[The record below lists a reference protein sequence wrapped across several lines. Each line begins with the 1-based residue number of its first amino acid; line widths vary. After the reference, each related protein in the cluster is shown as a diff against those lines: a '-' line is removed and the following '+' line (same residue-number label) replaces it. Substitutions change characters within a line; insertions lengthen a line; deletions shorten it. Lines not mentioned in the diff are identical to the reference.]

1 MANYFP
7 LKRNVCY
14 SSAAARLRPMQ
25 NQTPSNHQP
34 SGREFESCVKIIYTS
49 KAYRSLL
56 QSGLRLIE
64 NLSPV

>member
-14 SSAAARLRPMQ
+14 SSAAARSRPMQ

-56 QSGLRLIE
+56 QSGLR
-64 NLSPV
+64 PM